1 MRKHKRYA
9 LDLPVAVLEQTGQ
22 GGGRVFLLRTA
33 DVSAGGA
40 LFHAQRG
47 LPAGAE
53 VRLIFFLHVDPRK
66 AMIDRRYSFRGTV
79 VRSEPGRFAVTFG
92 REMRAAGTAAI
103 RGAEPGAPCGVSPR
117 PDGEQG

>member
-1 MRKHKRYA
+1 MRKHKRYT
-9 LDLPVAVLEQTGQ
+9 LDLPVGVLEQTGQ

-40 LFHAQRG
+40 LFHAQHG
-47 LPAGAE
+47 LPAGTE

-66 AMIDRRYSFRGTV
+66 AAIDRRYSFYGTV
-79 VRSEPGRFAVTFG
+79 VRSEPGLFAVAFG
-92 REMRAAGTAAI
+92 REI
-103 RGAEPGAPCGVSPR
+103 LVAEPGAPEASRGVSPR